1 MGQYSKKGLY
11 SGYDKNHK
19 ERDAL
24 DYYATPIKEVVN
36 ILETI
41 GLDLKDKYVL
51 EPCCGGG
58 HMVEGILQYEP
69 TTKVIATDIQGRENH
84 FAAEHMSKYGV
95 VYRHGEDWDFLD
107 ENYACNG
114 VDYTIMNPPFSL
126 LIPFVQHAIDITTK
140 GVLMLGKLQFLE
152 TQSRY
157 NEIFKTM
164 PPSDIYGYIDRIACY
179 KGGDFSIKS
188 SSIEAYAWYYFDIE
202 KIKNNEVYDTKY
214 HWIWSKKT

>member
-19 ERDAL
+19 EREAL
-24 DYYATPIKEVVN
+24 DYYATPIQEVVN
-36 ILETI
+36 ILEVTGI
-41 GLDLKDKYVL
+41 DLKNKCVL

-69 TTKVIATDIQGRENH
+69 KAHIIATDIQNRENQFLTDH
-84 FAAEHMSKYGV
+84 VNTYGV
-95 VYRHGEDWDFLD
+95 TYHHGNDWDFLN
-107 ENYACNG
+107 ENYSCDN
-114 VDYTIMNPPFSL
+114 VEYTIMNPPFSL
-126 LIPFVQHAIDITTK
+126 LIPFVRHAVDITKT

-152 TQSRY
+152 TQGRY

-179 KGGDFSIKS
+179 KGGDFSIKPS
-188 SSIEAYAWYYFDIE
+188 GIEAYAWYYFDIE
-202 KIKNNEVYDTKY
+202 KIKSGKQYDTKY
-214 HWIWSKKT
+214 HWLWSKK

>member
-19 ERDAL
+19 EREAL
-24 DYYATPIKEVVN
+24 DYYATPTKEVVN

-41 GLDLKDKYVL
+41 GLDLKGKYVL

-69 TTKVIATDIQGRENH
+69 KAKVIATDVQGRENH

-95 VYRHGEDWDFLD
+95 VYRHGEDWDFLS

-126 LIPFVQHAIDITTK
+126 LIPFVQHAVDITKT

-179 KGGDFSIKS
+179 KGGNFSIKP
-188 SSIEAYAWYYFDIE
+188 SSIEAYAWYYFDVE
-202 KIKNNEVYDTKY
+202 KIKSGESYDTKY
-214 HWIWSKKT
+214 HWLWSKKT